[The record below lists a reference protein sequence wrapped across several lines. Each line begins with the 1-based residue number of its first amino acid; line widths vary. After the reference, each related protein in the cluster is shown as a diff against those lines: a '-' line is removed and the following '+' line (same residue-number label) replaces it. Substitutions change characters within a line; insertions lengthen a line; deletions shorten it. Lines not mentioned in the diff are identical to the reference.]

1 MKVKIKKSDA
11 RVGIKRGDVYK
22 ARPYWLDSGK
32 VVLLYRNGRE
42 KCTEY
47 LENVTVLEE
56 ATSSERRKAETE
68 LNRVGG
74 MLFEVG
80 LLRKIIR

>member
-1 MKVKIKKSDA
+1 MKVRLKKSDKSNDL
-11 RVGIKRGDVYK
+11 KRGEVYR
-22 ARPYWLDSGK
+22 ARPYWLDSDK

-56 ATSSERRKAETE
+56 ATGLERRKAEAE

-80 LLRKIIR
+80 LLRKVTR